1 MIKKNISQIR
11 RGSTMIG
18 GGVKAKKT
26 DLATMFKTTA
36 FNGELDLSSKSKLS
50 NCYIDIVDFSDMH
63 SNDLAKCIKMH
74 SGHVKNLNLS
84 KNRLG
89 DDGLLHI
96 IKALC
101 ESSIE
106 SVNLSGNKIT
116 EKNIDSIVGTLK
128 TNKTLKFL
136 DLSNNGIGSRVV
148 KNKLK
153 NALPS
158 IEVLM

>member
-1 MIKKNISQIR
+1 
-11 RGSTMIG
+11 
-18 GGVKAKKT
+18 
-26 DLATMFKTTA
+26 
-36 FNGELDLSSKSKLS
+36 
-50 NCYIDIVDFSDMH
+50 MH
-63 SNDLAKCIKMH
+63 SNEISKCIKMH
-74 SGHVKNLNLS
+74 SGHIKSLNLS
-84 KNRLG
+84 KNRLA
-89 DDGLLHI
+89 DEGLVQI
-96 IKALC
+96 VKALC
-101 ESSIE
+101 ESSLE

-136 DLSNNGIGSRVV
+136 DLSNNGIISRVV